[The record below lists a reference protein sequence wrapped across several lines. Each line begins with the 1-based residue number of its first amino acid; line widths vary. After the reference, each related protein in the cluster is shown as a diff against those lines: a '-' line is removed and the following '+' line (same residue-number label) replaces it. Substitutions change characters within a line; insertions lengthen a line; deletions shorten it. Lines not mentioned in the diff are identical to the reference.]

1 MLSRARDLEPREVA
15 GPESENGGDEEAL
28 HAILPRHARL
38 RARLHG
44 GFKVERDKGGLG
56 GQNTLTHT
64 GRRFRGRLCWTDQIV
79 KINTIAFFDGYNL
92 LVACLPGVIAS
103 GERIL

>member
-38 RARLHG
+38 P
-44 GFKVERDKGGLG
+44 
-56 GQNTLTHT
+56 GQKS
-64 GRRFRGRLCWTDQIV
+64 GS
-79 KINTIAFFDGYNL
+79 DGT
-92 LVACLPGVIAS
+92 
-103 GERIL
+103 